1 MFEVRKTTDVQSN
14 ETSNSGGMNAET
26 QKMASSRLISMDF
39 VRVLALL
46 GVILFHASGAYAN
59 VPYWSI
65 QNGTSN
71 IAIGIRELVDVFI
84 MPLFFFLAGYFTLS
98 SLSKKGGWGFFK
110 SKFWELGFVWI
121 VIVILVIPFSWW
133 IVNRH
138 TATGSYLTTWFTWIQ
153 SAGQTRLGVFET
165 PAQSVHLHFWFI
177 SLLLAFFITFLL
189 IYKIASNHTG
199 SLFGVGN
206 ADLTSKKTAQA
217 ILGFGVLCTVGYF
230 VSLLLVQDSSWLT
243 INLFLEFQPS
253 KLFIFATCFGLG
265 IYAFSKNWFTNGKQI
280 GKLSLWIPATI
291 LLSAAF
297 LIVGQEVFQNPL
309 TTTSLAP
316 AYLLVYALLRSF
328 LLLSITFTICSL
340 GVRFFNR
347 PYSAISSIAN
357 NSYNIY
363 LLHLFFVSMFQDILM
378 IWPGPIEIKI
388 AVVFGISLS
397 ISYAISRWVF
407 KRTSRWKGLIIL
419 AVISFVLPVAAT
431 LL

>member
-1 MFEVRKTTDVQSN
+1 MFEVQKKTGTQSQ
-14 ETSNSGGMNAET
+14 ETANSGFKVDET
-26 QKMASSRLISMDF
+26 QKMAPSRLISMDF
-39 VRVLALL
+39 VRVSALL

-59 VPYWSI
+59 VPYWSV

-98 SLSKKGGWGFFK
+98 SLSKKGSWRFFK
-110 SKFWELGFVWI
+110 SKFWELGFVWV

-138 TATGSYLTTWFTWIQ
+138 TASGSYLTTWFTWIQ

-177 SLLLAFFITFLL
+177 SLLFAFFIAFLL
-189 IYKIASNHTG
+189 IHKIASSYAG
-199 SLFGVGN
+199 SFFRIGKTELS
-206 ADLTSKKTAQA
+206 SKKTAQA
-217 ILGFGVLCTVGYF
+217 ILAFGVLCTVGYF

-253 KLFIFATCFGLG
+253 KLFIFAACFGLG
-265 IYAFSKNWFTNGKQI
+265 IYAFSKNWFINGKEI
-280 GKLSLWIPATI
+280 GKLSFWILATI

-297 LIVGQEVFQNPL
+297 LIVGQDVFQNPL
-309 TTTSLAP
+309 TTTTLSP
-316 AYLLVYALLRSF
+316 AYLVLYASLRSF
-328 LLLSITFTICSL
+328 LLLSMTFTVCSI
-340 GVRFFNR
+340 GVRYFNR
-347 PYSAISSIAN
+347 PSRAISSIAN

-378 IWPGPIEIKI
+378 IWPGPLEIKI
-388 AVVFGISLS
+388 AMVFGISLS

-407 KRTSRWKGLIIL
+407 KKTSRWKGLIIL